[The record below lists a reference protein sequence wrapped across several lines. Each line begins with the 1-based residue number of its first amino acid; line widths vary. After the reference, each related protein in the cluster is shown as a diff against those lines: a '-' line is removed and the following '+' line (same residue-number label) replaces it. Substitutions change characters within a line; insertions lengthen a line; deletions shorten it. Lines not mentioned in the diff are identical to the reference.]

1 MLEVEG
7 EDWARL
13 LGVLCYPVT
22 ALFSPCSPRQTRVC
36 RVSLLTLYPSFLPSL
51 EHFGERVDSLLAFLC
66 GKRSLTSLW
75 VQLLFRPRLE
85 NLATPTFLFLV

>member
-22 ALFSPCSPRQTRVC
+22 ALFSPYSPSQTRVC
-36 RVSLLTLYPSFLPSL
+36 RVSLLTMYPSFLPWSAL
-51 EHFGERVDSLLAFLC
+51 GRVDSLLSFLC
-66 GKRSLTSLW
+66 GKGSLTSFW
-75 VQLLFRPRLE
+75 AQLLFRPRLE
-85 NLATPTFLFLV
+85 NLATPTFLSLL